1 LKALVSRPYNAISM
15 NSNSPVIP
23 RIVLGVVVLMAIAIP
38 VGMTLQD
45 AGKLALMEKTAELA
59 DRSVTRKTC
68 SNHGK
73 VAYSYA
79 VDGHAYK
86 GVGNVRGI
94 ACSDVKVGDRIK
106 IIYSAEKPQLSR
118 LESLESWRAEVSGA
132 TIAIALISL
141 GGVILIFHLTRVD
154 VET

>member
-1 LKALVSRPYNAISM
+1 M
-15 NSNSPVIP
+15 NPNSPVIP
-23 RIVLGVVVLMAIAIP
+23 RIVLGVVFLMAIAIL
-38 VGMTLQD
+38 VGITLQD

-59 DRSVTRKTC
+59 DGSVTTKNC

-73 VAYSYA
+73 LAYSYD
-79 VDGHAYK
+79 VDGHTYN
-86 GVGNVRGI
+86 GMGNVHGI

-106 IIYSAEKPQLSR
+106 TIYSAEKPQLSR
-118 LESLESWRAEVSGA
+118 LESLESWRAEVSRA

-141 GGVILIFHLTRVD
+141 GGVILIFHLTHVD

>member
-1 LKALVSRPYNAISM
+1 LKACVSAPYNGITM
-15 NSNSPVIP
+15 TSNSPVIA
-23 RIVLGVVVLMAIAIP
+23 RIVLGVVFLMAIAIP
-38 VGMTLQD
+38 VGITLQD

-59 DRSVTRKTC
+59 DGSVTRKIC

-73 VAYSYA
+73 LAYSYD
-79 VDGHAYK
+79 VDGHTYK
-86 GVGNVRGI
+86 GMGNVRGI

-118 LESLESWRAEVSGA
+118 LESLDSWRAEVSGA
-132 TIAIALISL
+132 KIAIALISL
-141 GGVILIFHLTRVD
+141 GGVILIFHWTRVE